1 MRRAVSI
8 RLRGLSAGC
17 ALVVA
22 LAGCSSSIVISDLPP
37 MGKAVSRSAAWQ
49 VRLGGSRLA
58 TFLEPA
64 VQGGAVYAASAA
76 GVVVRIDAASGR
88 EVWRRDLGVT
98 ISGGVGTGAGL
109 VVVGTSTGL
118 VIALGEDGS
127 ERWRAAV
134 SSEVRGAPLVHDDLV
149 AVRTVDARIAG
160 LDGRTGERRWVFQ
173 RAALPLVVRG
183 YSALAMSGPTL
194 FAGLAGGRVAAL
206 ASVNGNARWES
217 AVATPRGTN
226 EIERMSDVI
235 GKPFIGRGDVC
246 AVTYQGRAGCFS
258 METGN
263 ALWSREVSSAS
274 GLGGDARF
282 LFVTDD
288 RSRVL
293 ALDRGDGSVAWRQ
306 DALAGRQMSAP
317 AALGQEVVLGDVR
330 GYVHFLSR
338 DEGQLVAR
346 AETDGDPIDVPPI
359 NTPAGVIVQ
368 TRGGLIAAFAI
379 AR

>member
-1 MRRAVSI
+1 MVRAVSA
-8 RLRGLSAGC
+8 RLWWVSAGF
-17 ALVVA
+17 ALLAA
-22 LAGCSSSIVISDLPP
+22 LAACSSSIVIPDLPP
-37 MGKAVSRSAAWQ
+37 IGKAASRSAIWQ
-49 VRLGGSRLA
+49 VRLGGGRLA

-64 VQGGAVYAASAA
+64 LQGGALYAASGG
-76 GVVVRIDAASGR
+76 GVLVRIDAATGR
-88 EVWRRDLGVT
+88 EVWRRDLGVP
-98 ISGGVGTGAGL
+98 ISGGVGVGAGL

-127 ERWRAAV
+127 ERWRAVV

-173 RAALPLVVRG
+173 RAALPLIVRG
-183 YSALAMSGPTL
+183 YSALGMSGPTL
-194 FAGLAGGRVAAL
+194 FAGLAGGRVVALAAL
-206 ASVNGNARWES
+206 NGNARWES
-217 AVATPRGTN
+217 SVATPRGTN

-235 GKPFIGRGDVC
+235 GRPWVGRGDVC

-258 METGN
+258 AETGN
-263 ALWSREVSSAS
+263 ALWARDISSAS

-282 LFVTDD
+282 LFLTDD

-306 DALAGRQMSAP
+306 DAFAGRQMSAP
-317 AALGQEVVLGDVR
+317 TALGQEIAVGDVR
-330 GYVHFLSR
+330 GYLHFLSR
-338 DEGQLVAR
+338 DEGQVVAR
-346 AETDGDPIDVPPI
+346 AETDGDPIDVPPV
-359 NTPAGVIVQ
+359 NMPGGVVVQ
-368 TRGGLIAAFAI
+368 TRGGLIAAFAT